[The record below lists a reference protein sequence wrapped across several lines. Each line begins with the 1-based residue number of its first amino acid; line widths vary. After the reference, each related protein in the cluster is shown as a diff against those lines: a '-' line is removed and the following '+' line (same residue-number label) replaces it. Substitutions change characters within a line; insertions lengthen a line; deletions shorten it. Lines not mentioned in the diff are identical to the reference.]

1 MEGMDLKSQIRE
13 LIAEELMLELED
25 GELADDVL
33 LFHPDGVG
41 LDSVDAL
48 QLVVAIEKTFGFK
61 IENAEKAA
69 KILSSVNTVA
79 AAIEEHR
86 AKS

>member
-1 MEGMDLKSQIRE
+1 MEGQDLKSQIKN
-13 LIAEELMLELED
+13 LISEELMLELED
-25 GELADDVL
+25 GELADDAM
-33 LFHPDGVG
+33 LFDPDGVG

-69 KILSSVNTVA
+69 KILVSVDSVA

-86 AKS
+86 SAT